1 MRVLVK
7 NATLIDPSH
16 AAHGQEF
23 SLLIEDGFIIEI
35 GNSSAKAD
43 HIITS
48 ENLHFSRGWFDPL
61 VSFGEPGYEERE
73 TIANGLHTAASSGF
87 THLGLLP
94 NVVPVVDSQSGI
106 VHQKTQ
112 ANGATCTLH
121 PLGALSLASDG
132 KQLAELYN
140 MQQAGALAFYDAFQP
155 IHNPQLL
162 KIALEYSQSFDG
174 LLLSHPSNIT
184 LEANG
189 QMHEGVTSTELGLK
203 GIPSIAESIQI
214 NRDLELLENSGG
226 RLHIPFIS
234 SAAGVA
240 HIRAAKK
247 KGLNV
252 SCSVGLP
259 HLFFDAT
266 ALASFDANL
275 KLFPP
280 IRTQED
286 QKALREGLLD
296 GTIDCV
302 SSMHQPI
309 NPEYKEL
316 EFELALPGSIGLEAC
331 FGILSS
337 LFPLEQAVRFLTRG
351 KAIFSVPE
359 PKIEVGQVA
368 DFTFFDPNQNKQ
380 LSPSDLLSTSKNC
393 AFLGYQL
400 SGKVL
405 GCYNNKQLHWNA
417 NTSA

>member
-1 MRVLVK
+1 
-7 NATLIDPSH
+7 
-16 AAHGQEF
+16 
-23 SLLIEDGFIIEI
+23 
-35 GNSSAKAD
+35 
-43 HIITS
+43 
-48 ENLHFSRGWFDPL
+48 
-61 VSFGEPGYEERE
+61 
-73 TIANGLHTAASSGF
+73 
-87 THLGLLP
+87 
-94 NVVPVVDSQSGI
+94 
-106 VHQKTQ
+106 
-112 ANGATCTLH
+112 
-121 PLGALSLASDG
+121 
-132 KQLAELYN
+132 

-368 DFTFFDPNQNKQ
+368 DFTFFDPNQNNQ